1 MNRLSKRLPGL
12 KIEEDRQVCLMEII
26 SADLTGPFSARS
38 VTGNRYVLVLI
49 EHYSDYCWIYP
60 LKIKSQATAHI
71 MTLFEL
77 LNNQLGT
84 YPNKFRT
91 DRGGEFYNDELQSFL
106 SSKGIIAESGPAS
119 TPEYNMKQERKQ
131 LFLETMANA
140 QLDASPLTK
149 GYWDLSWVVAV
160 YVSNRLPAHK
170 NKGFLTRF
178 ELLWN
183 KRPNVSHMRPFGC
196 VGYCAL
202 SSPKRKKMNPKA
214 VKAIMVGYAEDRKA
228 YLMLTSQ
235 TKKFIVSRDVNFA
248 EGPYAQQCL
257 EKVHDEIFEQEDLE
271 DIHAASKEEEKE
283 LLLIDDTLDIGGEE
297 ELDDNLITTPN
308 EWADPLNTTTGNDTN
323 DPVDDLLINKY
334 DTDQRFLVYT
344 EAGPS
349 IYKALNSP
357 EKSEWIQALQ
367 KEWTSFDENE
377 VYDIVPREEAGTN
390 KIFKVV
396 IVLVKKISDNGDVL
410 YKARCCVSGNY
421 IDYEVSTYAPVV
433 DAESSKLLTAVC
445 MQAGMC
451 MTDFDISTAYLNG
464 KLKEPRFM
472 EIPIGVLPNVS
483 HKNFILKLKR
493 AVYGLPEAGN
503 IWNSTFDKKVT
514 NEELRFKKCVSSPAL
529 YARIEGEDRAYMG
542 LSTDDV
548 KLFTTSLA
556 LKEEILSNLS
566 KHFKIKVLGVASEF
580 LGI

>member
-1 MNRLSKRLPGL
+1 AGNTKFLWHLRMGHASTKFLSVMNSYSVVNGMVPYNSSDNELFCEPCVLAKAKRSPFGLPGA
-12 KIEEDRQVCLMEII
+12 KIKEDRQVCLMDLI
-26 SADLTGPFSARS
+26 SADLTGPFSVRS
-38 VTGNRYVLVLI
+38 VTGNRYVLILI
-49 EHYSDYCWIYP
+49 EHYYSDYCWIYS
-60 LKIKSQATAHI
+60 LKNKSQATANV

-77 LNNQLGT
+77 LHNQLGT

-106 SSKGIIAESGPAS
+106 SNKGIIAESGPAS

-170 NKGFLTRF
+170 DKGFLTRF

-183 KRPNVSHMRPFGC
+183 KKPDVSHMRPFGC

-202 SSPKRKKMNPKA
+202 SSANRKKMNPKA

-235 TKKFIVSRDVNFA
+235 TKKIIVSRDVTFA
-248 EGPYAQQCL
+248 E
-257 EKVHDEIFEQEDLE
+257 
-271 DIHAASKEEEKE
+271 EEEQ
-283 LLLIDDTLDIGGEE
+283 
-297 ELDDNLITTPN
+297 DDNDLITTPN
-308 EWADPLNTTTGNDTN
+308 EWADPLNTTGNN
-323 DPVDDLLINKY
+323 DNNPVDDLLVDKY

-344 EAGPS
+344 EAGPN

-357 EKSEWIQALQ
+357 EKAEWIKALQ
-367 KEWTSFDENE
+367 KEWASFDENE
-377 VYDIVPREEAGTN
+377 VYEIVPREEAGTN
-390 KIFKVV
+390 KVFKVV

-410 YKARCCVSGNY
+410 YKARCCVNGNN

-433 DAESSKLLTAVC
+433 DAESLKLMTAVC

-451 MTDFDISTAYLNG
+451 MTDFDIFTAYLNG

-503 IWNSTFDKKVT
+503 IWNSTFDERVT
-514 NEELRFKKCVSSPAL
+514 NEELRFKKCISSPAL
-529 YARIEGEDRAYMG
+529 YTRIEGEERA
-542 LSTDDV
+542 
-548 KLFTTSLA
+548 
-556 LKEEILSNLS
+556 
-566 KHFKIKVLGVASEF
+566 
-580 LGI
+580 

>member
-1 MNRLSKRLPGL
+1 MGHASTKFLNVVMNSYNTVIGMLPYNSSDNELFCEPCVLAKAKRSPFG
-12 KIEEDRQVCLMEII
+12 KIEEDRQVCLMDII

-49 EHYSDYCWIYP
+49 EHYSDYCWICP
-60 LKIKSQATAHI
+60 LKIKSQATARI

-178 ELLWN
+178 ELFWN

-202 SSPKRKKMNPKA
+202 SSPKRKKMNPRA

-235 TKKFIVSRDVNFA
+235 TKKFIVSRDVTFA

-257 EKVHDEIFEQEDLE
+257 EKVHDEIFE
-271 DIHAASKEEEKE
+271 
-283 LLLIDDTLDIGGEE
+283 
-297 ELDDNLITTPN
+297 
-308 EWADPLNTTTGNDTN
+308 
-323 DPVDDLLINKY
+323 
-334 DTDQRFLVYT
+334 
-344 EAGPS
+344 
-349 IYKALNSP
+349 
-357 EKSEWIQALQ
+357 
-367 KEWTSFDENE
+367 
-377 VYDIVPREEAGTN
+377 
-390 KIFKVV
+390 
-396 IVLVKKISDNGDVL
+396 
-410 YKARCCVSGNY
+410 
-421 IDYEVSTYAPVV
+421 
-433 DAESSKLLTAVC
+433 
-445 MQAGMC
+445 
-451 MTDFDISTAYLNG
+451 
-464 KLKEPRFM
+464 
-472 EIPIGVLPNVS
+472 
-483 HKNFILKLKR
+483 
-493 AVYGLPEAGN
+493 
-503 IWNSTFDKKVT
+503 
-514 NEELRFKKCVSSPAL
+514 
-529 YARIEGEDRAYMG
+529 
-542 LSTDDV
+542 
-548 KLFTTSLA
+548 
-556 LKEEILSNLS
+556 
-566 KHFKIKVLGVASEF
+566 
-580 LGI
+580 